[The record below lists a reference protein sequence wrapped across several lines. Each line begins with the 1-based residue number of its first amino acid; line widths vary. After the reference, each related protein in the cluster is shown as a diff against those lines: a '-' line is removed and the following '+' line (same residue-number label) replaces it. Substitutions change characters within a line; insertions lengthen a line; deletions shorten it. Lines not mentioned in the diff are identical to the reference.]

1 MVSTR
6 TKTKSELATEL
17 TAAIHRIGKVSKRA
31 MRADL
36 DRIGLTVP
44 QAIVLNALASGK
56 RMSARDLGRECDML
70 ASTATGVVDRLEQ
83 HGLVIRE
90 RDADDRRVV
99 WIDLTAEGRALQASL
114 PQFGTHF
121 TRALQVLSAR
131 ELEQMIAAVHR
142 AAAALEEE
150 EGR

>member
-6 TKTKSELATEL
+6 TKTKQELAGEL
-17 TAAIHRIGKVSKRA
+17 TAAIHRIVKVSKRA

-44 QAIVLNALASGK
+44 QAIVLNALAWRD

-70 ASTATGVVDRLEQ
+70 ASTATGVIDRLEQ
-83 HGLVIRE
+83 HGLVRRE

-99 WIDLTAEGRALQASL
+99 WIELTDEGRKLQASL

-121 TRALQVLSAR
+121 ARALQVLPAR
-131 ELEQMIAAVHR
+131 ELQQMIEAVHR
-142 AAAALEEE
+142 AAAAVEEE